1 MPNRTPLSYYVC
13 PRTADCYVVM
23 NDERGR
29 WTYKGQPVSLSSANY
44 HPPSG
49 LLEFRWDVSPLNVGF
64 DSYEKARGAI
74 ATLGLT
80 VANR

>member
-1 MPNRTPLSYYVC
+1 MSNRLPLAHYVC

-23 NDERGR
+23 DDDDGR
-29 WTYKGQPVSLSSANY
+29 WTYKGQRVSLLSANY

-74 ATLGLT
+74 ATLGLA
-80 VANR
+80 VASR